1 MKIVVTGSES
11 FVGKEL
17 ISQSKKNGI
26 QIIGLDLIN
35 ANEKDYEFYQVDI
48 KSSKINDIIPEN
60 VDAIVHLAAL
70 SRDPD
75 CKGKAYNCFNINVMG
90 TLNVINAAILKN
102 VKQFIFAS
110 SEWVY
115 DEFIKREEK
124 DEDSSINIANH
135 SSEYA
140 LSKLVSEV
148 NLRQQYNN
156 GFCPTTILRFGI
168 IYGPRKDNWSA
179 VESVSSSVKNQNEV
193 TVGSLKTGRRFI
205 HVSDIARGIIKSIGL
220 SGFNI
225 INLTGNKII
234 TLDDV
239 IQKSQSIFGKSVKVI
254 EKNSSQISIRNPSN
268 KKAKKMLNW
277 EPQIDLEQGIE
288 SLREFL

>member
-1 MKIVVTGSES
+1 MKIVITGAGS
-11 FVGKEL
+11 FIGKEL
-17 ISQSKKNGI
+17 ISQCKKQNFE
-26 QIIGLDLIN
+26 IIGIDAIN
-35 ANEKDYEFYQVDI
+35 FPNTDYEFHNIDI
-48 KSSKINDIIPEN
+48 RSSKLSNIIPEN
-60 VDAIVHLAAL
+60 VDSLIHLAAL

-75 CKGKAYNCFNINVMG
+75 CKGKGYECFDTNVMG
-90 TLNVINAAILKN
+90 TLNLMKVCLEKN
-102 VKQFIFAS
+102 IRQFIFAS

-115 DEFIKREEK
+115 DEFIEREEK
-124 DEDSSINIANH
+124 DEDSPINIANH

-140 LSKLVSEV
+140 LSKLVSEG

-179 VESVSSSVKNQNEV
+179 VESVASAVKNQNEV

-205 HVSDIARGIIKSIGL
+205 HVSDIARGIIKSIRL

>member
-17 ISQSKKNGI
+17 ISQCKKNGI
-26 QIIGLDLIN
+26 EVIGLDLIKS
-35 ANEKDYEFYQVDI
+35 NEIDYEFYQVNI
-48 KSSKINDIIPEN
+48 NTPKIFDVIPEN
-60 VDAIVHLAAL
+60 VDALVHLAAL

-90 TLNVINAAILKN
+90 TLNVINAAIVKN

-115 DEFIKREEK
+115 DEFIEREEK
-124 DEDSSINIANH
+124 DEDSLINIENH

-140 LSKLVSEV
+140 LSKLTSEA

-168 IYGPRKDNWSA
+168 IYGPRKNNWSA
-179 VESVSSSVKNQNEV
+179 VESVASAVKNQNEV

-205 HVSDIARGIIKSIGL
+205 HVSDIARGIFKSIGL

-225 INLTGNKII
+225 INLTGNEII

-277 EPQIDLEQGIE
+277 EPQINLKQGIE
-288 SLREFL
+288 GLREFL

>member
-1 MKIVVTGSES
+1 MKIVITGSES

-17 ISQSKKNGI
+17 ISQCKKNGI
-26 QIIGLDLIN
+26 EIIGLDLIN
-35 ANEKDYEFYQVDI
+35 SNKKDYKFYQVDI
-48 KSSKINDIIPEN
+48 KTSKINDVISEN
-60 VDAIVHLAAL
+60 VDAVVHLAAL

-75 CKGKAYNCFNINVMG
+75 CKGKPYNCFNINVMG

-115 DEFIKREEK
+115 DEFIEREEK
-124 DEDSSINIANH
+124 DEDSPINIANH

-140 LSKLVSEV
+140 LSKLVSEA

-179 VESVSSSVKNQNEV
+179 VESVASAVKNQNEV

-225 INLTGNKII
+225 INLTGDKII

-277 EPQIDLEQGIE
+277 EPQIDLKQGIE
-288 SLREFL
+288 SLRDYL

>member
-179 VESVSSSVKNQNEV
+179 VESVASAVKNQNEV